1 METPG
6 VVPTGGAV
14 GTYVEAQ
21 LPAVAADTDTQM
33 QETLN
38 KILTAL
44 EYLTE
49 DAYSRAHG
57 TGPTA
62 TQPAVAPVSAVEVQP
77 TPKPPS
83 LAVWE
88 DGTCWT
94 PADMQVLALCGADPG
109 DGYVIRWRG
118 VHGDSRG
125 PEIPDADYLAVRGGG
140 DRLVWS
146 GQHPATGELVAV
158 TYWSGGHVLAVH
170 VAGRLLFLID
180 RLHRVQ

>member
-33 QETLN
+33 QETLD

-49 DAYSRAHG
+49 DAYCRAHG
-57 TGPTA
+57 TCPT
-62 TQPAVAPVSAVEVQP
+62 TSQPAVAPVSAVEVQP
-77 TPKPPS
+77 TPEPPS

-146 GQHPATGELVAV
+146 GHHPATGEMVAV